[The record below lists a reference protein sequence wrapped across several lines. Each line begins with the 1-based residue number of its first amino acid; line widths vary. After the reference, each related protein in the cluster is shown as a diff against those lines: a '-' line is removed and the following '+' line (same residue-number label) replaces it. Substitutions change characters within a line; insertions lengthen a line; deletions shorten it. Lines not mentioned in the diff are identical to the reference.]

1 MTIQWTPALSV
12 GHDEIDRQHQELFR
26 RLSALLEAMLRGD
39 RAEIGRLFEFLGT
52 YVVEHFGA
60 EERLMRGSDFP
71 GYVVHKAAH
80 ERFVRDYQELRKMLD
95 AHGATSAVAIRTKT
109 WIVDWLTAHIG
120 ATDQALARHL
130 RARVA

>member
-1 MTIQWTPALSV
+1 MPIRWTPALSV

-39 RAEIGRLFEFLGT
+39 RSEIERLFDFLGT

-60 EERLMRGSDFP
+60 EERLMRESSFP
-71 GYVVHKAAH
+71 GYAVHKRAH
-80 ERFVRDYQELRKMLD
+80 ERFVRDYQDLRKMLC
-95 AHGATSAVAIRTKT
+95 AHGATSAVTIRTKT